1 MAPRNSMRGSYGVL
15 RWGWCPAAV
24 PGSYVICGS
33 APSAGA
39 VIFFLPEIGIFCYM
53 GADKKLEVWGRK
65 ALGLT
70 TT

>member
-1 MAPRNSMRGSYGVL
+1 MGIAMGLVPSRGSRKLCNLWISPVSRSGN
-15 RWGWCPAAV
+15 
-24 PGSYVICGS
+24 
-33 APSAGA
+33 
-39 VIFFLPEIGIFCYM
+39 FFLPEIGIFCYM

>member
-1 MAPRNSMRGSYGVL
+1 MGLVPSRGSRKLCNLWISPVCRSGN
-15 RWGWCPAAV
+15 
-24 PGSYVICGS
+24 
-33 APSAGA
+33 
-39 VIFFLPEIGIFCYM
+39 FFLPEIGIFCYM